1 MELALFDSLLSS
13 EGNFAQEYP
22 KGLEK
27 VIILLDSDALIGS
40 MVEKARLVVFK
51 TVASVTAA
59 DLKVK
64 RPDPD
69 ASAAAPMVN
78 LSGGFSS
85 SLRLTT
91 TQATNSPRLAKA
103 RTSALRLNSVLQG
116 TSAGTHDNAAGIRK
130 HRSVQW
136 DHPMELPA
144 IQGSVPPCQ
153 KKARMEET
161 ANRLK
166 SFKSFGRP
174 HADDTMSGPRNATFG
189 DFGRK
194 PIWGRDGKLAN
205 HPMPVNALDRTRQDL
220 QMGEKVTG
228 SVNATFGAP
237 STPMSRL
244 LAGASSNKNSS
255 GARLPTSIPRTATA
269 LESWLLN
276 AAGGN

>member
-1 MELALFDSLLSS
+1 MLYDSHLSF
-13 EGNFAQEYP
+13 EGNFAKAYP

-27 VIILLDSDALIGS
+27 IVILLDSGALVGS

-64 RPDPD
+64 RPEPDP
-69 ASAAAPMVN
+69 SAAAPMLN

-103 RTSALRLNSVLQG
+103 RSSALRLNSVLQG
-116 TSAGTHDNAAGIRK
+116 TSAGTGDNAHGIRK
-130 HRSVQW
+130 QRSVQW
-136 DHPMELPA
+136 DHPMELPS

-153 KKARMEET
+153 KKPRMEET

-174 HADDTMSGPRNATFG
+174 HADDNMSGPRNATFG

-205 HPMPVNALDRTRQDL
+205 HPMPVNALDRTREDL

-237 STPMSRL
+237 STATSRL
-244 LAGASSNKNSS
+244 LAGVSSNRNASV
-255 GARLPTSIPRTATA
+255 ARLPNSIPRTPTA